1 MKSSKFS
8 LAIGW
13 SIWSLAAIFYA
24 LDYFQHT
31 APSVLIEPISSS
43 IGLPVER
50 ISYIMSIY
58 FPIYAISQI
67 PAGILLDKLGSR
79 IMLSIS
85 CLIMSIG
92 ILMFVMDPIIE
103 TMLIGRIL
111 IAIGSAVA
119 FIGCLKVAADVLP
132 ENMFA
137 IAVGVANT
145 IGVVGGI
152 FGQKFLGYLVTELN
166 SWEVA
171 LAVIG
176 IFGIIWSIVI
186 FSFLKTSRNNSSRD
200 VLKNV
205 KEYDFKQSIKLLFNK
220 KLILIAI
227 YSGLMVGIVVNAF
240 SELYDVLFLKQ
251 VYHVTSHIAEN
262 ISIMMFVGIAF
273 GGPTHG
279 IIAKVFG
286 EKRTWMLIC
295 NIITIIVFS
304 SIISLAQ
311 YIPVSL
317 LYILFFI
324 VGFTVSSMLL
334 SFAIVEE
341 IFPQQI
347 RATALAVV
355 NMVIGLCGAL
365 FQYLISLISVHLNGG
380 PLKLESIKPGIFG
393 QSFIYLLIPLLLSTL
408 IILYLVID
416 KFIRNRRPAPL
427 L

>member
-251 VYHVTSHIAEN
+251 VYHVTRDRKS
-262 ISIMMFVGIAF
+262 
-273 GGPTHG
+273 
-279 IIAKVFG
+279 
-286 EKRTWMLIC
+286 
-295 NIITIIVFS
+295 
-304 SIISLAQ
+304 
-311 YIPVSL
+311 
-317 LYILFFI
+317 
-324 VGFTVSSMLL
+324 
-334 SFAIVEE
+334 
-341 IFPQQI
+341 
-347 RATALAVV
+347 VV
-355 NMVIGLCGAL
+355 
-365 FQYLISLISVHLNGG
+365 
-380 PLKLESIKPGIFG
+380 
-393 QSFIYLLIPLLLSTL
+393 
-408 IILYLVID
+408 
-416 KFIRNRRPAPL
+416 
-427 L
+427 